1 MVLTLYF
8 ASYPT
13 ISLFVYKY
21 TGSTSIKF
29 SITYSVC
36 TTTVVVYT
44 SNGRLMRLNSFVF
57 GSKGVIFQIT
67 RLASEFGLLLPGAK
81 SDRIS
86 EEWLTQVVP
95 DFANWRFGQATLIL
109 ERQDCSAC
117 HV

>member
-44 SNGRLMRLNSFVF
+44 SNGRLMRLNSFVLR
-57 GSKGVIFQIT
+57 SKGVMFQIT
-67 RLASEFGLLLPGAK
+67 RLASEFRLLLPDAK
-81 SDRIS
+81 SDQIN
-86 EEWLTQVVP
+86 EEWLTQVVQSSQTGL
-95 DFANWRFGQATLIL
+95 FGQASLIL

>member
-36 TTTVVVYT
+36 TTSVVVYT
-44 SNGRLMRLNSFVF
+44 SNGRLMRLNSFVLR
-57 GSKGVIFQIT
+57 SKGVMFQIT
-67 RLASEFGLLLPGAK
+67 RLASEFRLLPEFRLLLPDAK
-81 SDRIS
+81 SDQIN
-86 EEWLTQVVP
+86 EEWLTQVVSV
-95 DFANWRFGQATLIL
+95 FANWIIRT
-109 ERQDCSAC
+109 SVP
-117 HV
+117 HT